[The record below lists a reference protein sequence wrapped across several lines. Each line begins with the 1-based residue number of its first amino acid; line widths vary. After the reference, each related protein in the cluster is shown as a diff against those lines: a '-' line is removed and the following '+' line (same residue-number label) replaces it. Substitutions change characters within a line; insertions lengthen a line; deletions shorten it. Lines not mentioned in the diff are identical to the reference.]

1 MSTETVPMLEEDGQD
16 MEDLTEEDGQD
27 NRRISQWTGLTF
39 EETLKKFDDVQK
51 CYARNMAEDGMKRRF
66 AQLKPNE
73 DQMIRVDVYA
83 YRQFYGHID
92 DSEFEANLKNFDKF
106 FYWQQDG
113 MVTYEYYMWLS
124 ENWVWEVCR
133 NYTSDWNFVE
143 PFVTKITEEP
153 VDTTVIDEP
162 VATIAAE
169 ESVVIDNES
178 EEIDVLDTVDSDE
191 AI

>member
-1 MSTETVPMLEEDGQD
+1 MTTETVPMLEEDGQD

-92 DSEFEANLKNFDKF
+92 DSEFEANLKKF
-106 FYWQQDG
+106 YKSFYNQQDG
-113 MVTYEYYMWLS
+113 MITYDAYMRLS
-124 ENWVWEVCR
+124 KDWVWQVCDHV
-133 NYTSDWNFVE
+133 NSDWNFAE
-143 PFVTKITEEP
+143 PLVTTVTEEP
-153 VDTTVIDEP
+153 VDTTDIAEP